1 MQHQRWRAAV
11 FATLVV
17 TGGAVVSCRADRA
30 EHAVTAAP
38 AVRSQMLVTTA
49 WLQDHVGDSNVVVV
63 HVARDRSVY
72 DTAHVPGARFLAW
85 SEVAS
90 TRDGLPN
97 ELPPLEQLVA
107 TIRRLGID
115 SASRV
120 ILYSE
125 DPGLIAARAYVAFDY
140 AGIGDR
146 TALLDG
152 GWRVWTAEHRTVTA
166 DTAVVRATS
175 YAPHFDPDVII
186 MRRTVRDVVW
196 SRNDCGDA
204 RFALVDAR
212 PRAQYIGTDPGSHI
226 TRPGH
231 IPGAVNLPW
240 LQDVESEEHPVLRS
254 PDELRAKLRALGV
267 PPVGATI
274 VSYCRTGGQASHT
287 FFTLRYLG
295 YDVRLYDG
303 SYIDW
308 SADSALPVIGPKDT
322 ARVAVGARTSCV
334 E

>member
-1 MQHQRWRAAV
+1 MQHPRLGAAV

-17 TGGAVVSCRADRA
+17 AGGAIVSCRAERADRA
-30 EHAVTAAP
+30 AGAAP
-38 AVRSQMLVTTA
+38 AVRSEMLVTTA
-49 WLQDHVGDSNVVVV
+49 WLQEHVGDSNVVVV
-63 HVARDRSVY
+63 HVARDRSVF
-72 DTAHVPGARFLAW
+72 DTAHVPGARFLSW
-85 SEVAS
+85 NDVAT

-97 ELPPLEQLVA
+97 ELPRLEQLVA

-115 SASRV
+115 SMSRV

-140 AGIGDR
+140 AGIGDS

-166 DTAVVRATS
+166 DTSVVRPTA
-175 YAPHFDPDVII
+175 YAPHFDPDALI
-186 MRRTVRDVVW
+186 MRRVVRDVVW
-196 SRNDCGDA
+196 SRDACGDL

-212 PRAQYIGTDPGSHI
+212 PRAQYIGTEPGEHI
-226 TRPGH
+226 TRSGH
-231 IPGAVNLPW
+231 IPGAVNIPW
-240 LQDVESEEHPVLRS
+240 LQDVESEDHPVLRS
-254 PDELRAKLRALGV
+254 PDELRARLRALNV

-274 VSYCRTGGQASHT
+274 VTYCRTGGQASHT
-287 FFTLRYLG
+287 YFTLRYLG

-308 SADSALPVIGPKDT
+308 SADSTLPVIGPKDT
-322 ARVAVGARTSCV
+322 IEISNKRKASCQA
-334 E
+334 